1 MSTEIN
7 PMDGRIFIA
16 EAFGLFDACCTQGL
30 LSGHSFCTTVPMFY
44 AVGEV
49 LQYPVC
55 YGRDRVKN
63 LTYPVHFFLKISKGY
78 LSWMDTNVGT
88 QASTRRFYFEL
99 TKTDWTASFL
109 ILLYSGYH
117 AIYNIRLPLH
127 PDEAYYWLWSRHL
140 DLSYYDHPPLIAYL
154 IKLFTL
160 FKTNECTVRLA
171 AVFCMGI
178 ATMYTYLLAK
188 KIFDEKTALY
198 AVLILLSLPATN
210 MGFTIVTP
218 DAPLM
223 LFWAVSMYYTYLALT
238 EDSISYYLLAGISM
252 GLLLL
257 SKYTSVLFL
266 GSLIFFLLFK
276 MPKKLLE
283 WKAWFAVAIAIMIFL
298 PVIWWN
304 YQHNWIS
311 FSFQYHHG
319 TSDAFRPRIDT
330 FFAFLGGQ
338 FLVLGILFFPLLVW
352 GAYRY
357 RLFKENFA
365 EFYLFSFFLFP
376 MAFFSYKSLF
386 KKMSLNWGAVVV
398 ISGMII
404 CAHLIVRLNLKRI
417 LLSGLALS
425 VLMTLLMQFPELFFL
440 PPKFNMLN
448 RLYGPK
454 EAVEQLQQYI
464 KPGDVLFADHL
475 RRASMLSFY
484 TKGHPR
490 VLIPTHSRK
499 SQFSI
504 WDKGISFNKLK
515 GIYFSKSKRYEELR
529 KIFGH
534 AELLKKMVFHKPGFR
549 KRIFYVYRV
558 APVE

>member
-1 MSTEIN
+1 MVTEVGIHA
-7 PMDGRIFIA
+7 GTRQFS
-16 EAFGLFDACCTQGL
+16 FG
-30 LSGHSFCTTVPMFY
+30 V
-44 AVGEV
+44 
-49 LQYPVC
+49 
-55 YGRDRVKN
+55 
-63 LTYPVHFFLKISKGY
+63 
-78 LSWMDTNVGT
+78 
-88 QASTRRFYFEL
+88 TR
-99 TKTDWTASFL
+99 TDWTTSFL
-109 ILLYSGYH
+109 ILLYSVYH
-117 AIYNIRLPLH
+117 AIYNARLPLH

-160 FKTNECTVRLA
+160 FKTSECTVRLA

-178 ATMYTYLLAK
+178 ATLYTYLLAK
-188 KIFDEKTALY
+188 RIFDDKTALY
-198 AVLILLSLPATN
+198 AVLMLLSLPATN

-238 EDSISYYLLAGISM
+238 EESIRYHVLAGISM

-266 GSLIFFLLFK
+266 GSLFLFLLFN
-276 MPKKLLE
+276 MPKKLLDL
-283 WKAWFAVAIAIMIFL
+283 KAWFAVAIAVIIFL

-304 YQHNWIS
+304 YQHDWLS
-311 FSFQYHHG
+311 FAFQYHHG
-319 TSDAFRPRIDT
+319 TSDAFRLRFDT
-330 FFAFLGGQ
+330 FLAFLGGQ
-338 FLVLGILFFPLLVW
+338 FVVLGILFFPLLVW

-357 RLFKENFA
+357 RLFRENFG
-365 EFYLFSFFLFP
+365 EFYVFCFFLFP
-376 MAFFSYKSLF
+376 TAFFLYKSLF
-386 KKMSLNWGAVVV
+386 KKMSLNWGAVAV
-398 ISGMII
+398 ISGMVI

-417 LLSGLALS
+417 FLSGLALS

-454 EAVEQLQQYI
+454 EAVEKLQQYI
-464 KPGDVLFADHL
+464 KPDDTLFADHL

-490 VLIPTHSRK
+490 VLIPTPSRK
-499 SQFSI
+499 SEFTI
-504 WDKGISFNKLK
+504 WDKGIAFNKLK
-515 GIYFSKSKRYEELR
+515 GIYLSKRPNSKELER
-529 KIFGH
+529 IFGNVR
-534 AELLKKMVFHKPGFR
+534 LLKREVIRQKGF
-549 KRIFYVYRV
+549 KKKTFYVYRV

>member
-1 MSTEIN
+1 
-7 PMDGRIFIA
+7 
-16 EAFGLFDACCTQGL
+16 
-30 LSGHSFCTTVPMFY
+30 
-44 AVGEV
+44 
-49 LQYPVC
+49 
-55 YGRDRVKN
+55 
-63 LTYPVHFFLKISKGY
+63 
-78 LSWMDTNVGT
+78 VGT
-88 QASTRRFYFEL
+88 ETSAGRFSFEATRTDSTAF
-99 TKTDWTASFL
+99 FL

-117 AIYNIRLPLH
+117 AIYNVSLPLH

-160 FKTNECTVRLA
+160 VKTSEWSVRLA

-188 KIFDEKTALY
+188 KIFDDKTALY
-198 AVLILLSLPATN
+198 AVLMLLSLPATN

-223 LFWAVSMYYTYLALT
+223 MSWAISMYYAYLALS
-238 EDSISYYLLAGISM
+238 EDANAYYILAGISI

-266 GSLIFFLLFK
+266 GSLFLFLLLK
-276 MPKKLLE
+276 MPKKLLDV
-283 WKAWFAVAIAIMIFL
+283 KAWFALAIAFMLFL

-304 YQHNWIS
+304 YQHDWIS
-311 FSFQYHHG
+311 FAFQYHHG
-319 TSDAFRPRIDT
+319 TTNAFRPRFDT

-338 FLVLGILFFPLLVW
+338 FLVLGLLFFPLIVW
-352 GAYRY
+352 GACRF
-357 RLFKENFA
+357 RLFKENFG

-376 MAFFSYKSLF
+376 MVFFFYKALF
-386 KKMSLNWGAVVV
+386 KKMSLNWGAVAV

-404 CAHLIVRLNLKRI
+404 CAHLIVRLNLKKI
-417 LLSGLALS
+417 FLSGLALS
-425 VLMTLLMQFPELFFL
+425 ILMTLLVQFPGLFFL

-454 EAVEQLQQYI
+454 EAVKQLQEYI

-484 TKGHPR
+484 TRGHPR
-490 VLIPTHSRK
+490 VFIPTPTRF
-499 SQFSI
+499 SQFNL
-504 WDKGISFNKLK
+504 WDKGISFSHMK
-515 GIYFSKSKRYEELR
+515 GIYFSKRPNKKELE
-529 KIFGH
+529 KDFGS
-534 AELLKKMVFHKPGFR
+534 AQLLKKMVFSKQGFR
-549 KRIFYVYRV
+549 KTIFYAYRV
-558 APVE
+558 GPVE